1 VPGAKVHGMSEI
13 SEYQQGT
20 PCWVELYTPDRP
32 AAMDFYRAVF
42 GWEYRVAPEEQHSYT
57 EALLKGRT
65 VAGLLTP
72 PGAAQPPT
80 WVTYLATDDL
90 DAALSAVAAHG
101 GQALTGAID
110 VPGDLG
116 VRVAL
121 VTDPTGGI
129 VGAWEAKDRTGA
141 QLANEPGTQIW
152 NELMTGDPAAARPF
166 YAAVF
171 GLEISDPMSE
181 DFDYT
186 TIRSGGRDV
195 GGIGA
200 AADGAGAH
208 WDTYFAV
215 ADTDAIAE
223 LVRTNGGT
231 VLNAPADTPYGRMA
245 TCKDPLGATFNLMGT
260 TSD

>member
-1 VPGAKVHGMSEI
+1 MSEI
-13 SEYQQGT
+13 AEYQQGT

-32 AAMDFYRAVF
+32 AAMDFYGAVF

-57 EALLKGRT
+57 EALLRGRT

-72 PGAAQPPT
+72 PGPPQPPM
-80 WVTYLATDDL
+80 WVTYLAIDDL
-90 DAALSAVAAHG
+90 DKGLAAVAEHG

-110 VPGDLG
+110 VPGDQG
-116 VRVAL
+116 VRIAL
-121 VTDPTGGI
+121 LQDPTGGV
-129 VGAWEAKDRTGA
+129 VGAWEAKNRTGA

-152 NELMTGDPAAARPF
+152 NELMTGDPAAARSF

-171 GLEISDPMSE
+171 GVRINDPMSE

-195 GGIGA
+195 GGVGA
-200 AADGAGAH
+200 AADGVAAH

-215 ADTDAIAE
+215 ADPDAVAE
-223 LVRTNGGT
+223 LVRAGGGT
-231 VLNAPADTPYGRMA
+231 VVSAPVDTPYGRMA
-245 TCKDPLGATFNLMGT
+245 TCQDPQGATFNLMGVT
-260 TSD
+260 GGN